1 MTKLEELKAAA
12 VAADTAAIAAWDVRN
27 SAARAADAA
36 WDATHAA
43 ADAAWAAYND
53 ELEKTQKE
61 NSND

>member
-1 MTKLEELKAAA
+1 MTELEELKAAA

-43 ADAAWAAYND
+43 AADAWAAYQA
-53 ELEKTQKE
+53 ELKKTEE